1 LKNRT
6 DSIQKSLEE
15 ARAASHEA
23 NRRLA
28 EIENRL
34 RKLDV
39 EIGQMQA
46 AAEKEAETEEARIHK
61 AAEEDIRKVVLSAEQ
76 EIAAAAKQARRELT
90 AHTADLAVALARKQI
105 HVDPA
110 TDQTLV
116 RNFAGQLSPGS
127 GGKDGD

>member
-1 LKNRT
+1 VPP
-6 DSIQKSLEE
+6 
-15 ARAASHEA
+15 AHEA

-39 EIGQMQA
+39 ESGRCRRRRRR
-46 AAEKEAETEEARIHK
+46 KRKTEEARIHK

-90 AHTADLAVALARKQI
+90 AQHRRPGGCPGSQADPCRPC
-105 HVDPA
+105 HR
-110 TDQTLV
+110 QTLV